1 MIDLGLCKRYKK
13 DGEHMPYKDGKGLS
27 GTIRY
32 ISMNVHKGIEPVN
45 YMLILKSR
53 RDDMESIG
61 YLGVYF
67 LKGLPW

>member
-32 ISMNVHKGIEPVN
+32 ISLNVHKGIEPVN
-45 YMLILKSR
+45 ILFFTIRGCVHQK
-53 RDDMESIG
+53 
-61 YLGVYF
+61 
-67 LKGLPW
+67 LK